1 MTAIWGW
8 LAGRKTYILAGL
20 VVLTILVLVFLGR
33 LTPEAAYTIALTAL
47 AGFAV
52 TFRSA
57 LADHQAQVI
66 SVLMDVGQLGVAV
79 RTGNRAG
86 ELAVAQDLAK
96 QGIALVEQPPEPA
109 PSKNFGETS

>member
-1 MTAIWGW
+1 MRIRGW

-20 VVLTILVLVFLGR
+20 VVLTILVLVFCGM
-33 LTPEAAYTIALTAL
+33 LTPEAAYTVALVAL

-66 SVLMDVGQLGVAV
+66 SVLMDVGNLGAAV
-79 RTGNRAG
+79 RGHNKEG
-86 ELAVAQDLAK
+86 ELAAAQDLAK
-96 QGIALVEQPPEPA
+96 QGIGLVELPPEPPPDRTILKGA
-109 PSKNFGETS
+109 